1 MSDKPI
7 ICVGAAL
14 IDDIYI
20 CNEKP
25 LSGTSNPATFQRS
38 PGGVARN
45 IAHHLSLLGNNVEL
59 ITHLGNDIDGQ
70 FLIEQCKSSGI
81 SIVHS
86 KVNQTATGHFV
97 ALLSPD
103 GNLFAGAVSTHFE
116 TEIDVPFLT
125 SKISILASASILLID
140 CNLSIESL
148 NWLLDL
154 SRDKNIPCII
164 DPVSVPKAGKLLS
177 VNLKDVLLITPNYE
191 EMEFISG
198 KQTVNSIDASIGEL
212 KKRGVQN
219 IWFRNGKNGSRMFTN
234 NEVIN
239 LPAPQV
245 TVVDS
250 VGAGD
255 AALAGW
261 IHACIL
267 NKTNIECMRYGHAL
281 ASLVLQSKG
290 SVAEN
295 VDSAVL
301 EKISETIR

>member
-1 MSDKPI
+1 MSDKSV

-14 IDDIYI
+14 IDDIYL
-20 CNEKP
+20 CKEKP
-25 LSGTSNPATFQRS
+25 ISGTSNPATFQRS

-70 FLIEQCKSSGI
+70 YLTGQCKKSGI
-81 SIVHS
+81 SINHS
-86 KVNQTATGHFV
+86 KINQTPTGHFV
-97 ALLSPD
+97 AMLSPEGD
-103 GNLFAGAVSTHFE
+103 LFVGAVSTHFE
-116 TEIDVPFLT
+116 SEIDIPFLESKKSALT
-125 SKISILASASILLID
+125 SATVLLID

-154 SRDKNIPCII
+154 SREKNIPCII
-164 DPVSVPKAGKLLS
+164 EPVSVPKAGKLLRA
-177 VNLKDVLLITPNYE
+177 NLADVLLITPNYE
-191 EMEFISG
+191 EMEFING
-198 KQTVNSIDASIGEL
+198 KQAGNNMDASIKEL
-212 KKRGVQN
+212 KRRGVRH

-239 LPAPQV
+239 LPAPPV

-261 IHACIL
+261 IHAYLL
-267 NKTNIECMRYGHAL
+267 NKSDIECMRYGHAL

-290 SVAEN
+290 SVVEY
-295 VDSAVL
+295 VDSAIL
-301 EKISETIR
+301 EKISETLR

>member
-1 MSDKPI
+1 MSDKPV

-14 IDDIYI
+14 IDDIYL
-20 CNEKP
+20 CKEKP

-45 IAHHLSLLGNNVEL
+45 IAHHLSILGNNVEL

-70 FLIEQCKSSGI
+70 FITGHCKNTGI

-86 KVNQTATGHFV
+86 KINQTPTGHFV
-97 ALLSPD
+97 AMLSPD
-103 GNLFAGAVSTHFE
+103 GDLFAGAVSTHFE
-116 TEIDVPFLT
+116 SEIDIPFLN
-125 SKISILASASILLID
+125 SKISVLASASILLID

-154 SRDKNIPCII
+154 SREKNIPCII
-164 DPVSVPKAGKLLS
+164 EPVSVPKAGKLLKA
-177 VNLKDVLLITPNYE
+177 NLEDVLLITPNYE
-191 EMEFISG
+191 EMEFING
-198 KQTVNSIDASIGEL
+198 KQTGNNIDASIREL
-212 KKRGVQN
+212 KKRGVQY
-219 IWFRNGKNGSRMFTN
+219 IWFRNGKNGSRMFSN

-239 LPAPQV
+239 LPAPPV

-261 IHACIL
+261 MHAYLL

-290 SVAEN
+290 SVAEH
-295 VDSAVL
+295 VDSAIL
-301 EKISETIR
+301 EKISETLR